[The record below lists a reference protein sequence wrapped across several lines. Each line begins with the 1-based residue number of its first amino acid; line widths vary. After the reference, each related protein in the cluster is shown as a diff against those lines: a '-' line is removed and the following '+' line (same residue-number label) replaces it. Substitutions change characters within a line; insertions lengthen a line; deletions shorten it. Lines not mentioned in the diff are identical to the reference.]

1 MSEAMRLRRS
11 IPGNAWS
18 NQKGV
23 PRTPEVRAKLS
34 AAGLLAYKEGRADK
48 TNHFKNKWCVY
59 SGPSG
64 QINMRSQSEVLFAEK
79 LDRHGVAWEYEPRR
93 FDLGWATYMPDFYL
107 PGSDTWV
114 EIKAWLTDEAAK
126 KIDSFVTL
134 GHRLVVVT
142 YTEVREAGLPSE
154 LEEVAV

>member
-1 MSEAMRLRRS
+1 MSVAMKERRAVS
-11 IPGNAWS
+11 PAWDA
-18 NQKGV
+18 QKGAA
-23 PRTPEVRAKLS
+23 RSPEVRAKIS
-34 AAGLLAYKEGRADK
+34 DGLVLAYKEGRA
-48 TNHFKNKWCVY
+48 TTGCHKNKWCTY
-59 SGPSG
+59 EGPG
-64 QINMRSQSEVLFAEK
+64 GRVNMRSESEVLFAQK
-79 LDRHGVAWEYEPRR
+79 LDENGIAWEYEPRR

-142 YTEVREAGLPSE
+142 YTEVRDAGLPSE